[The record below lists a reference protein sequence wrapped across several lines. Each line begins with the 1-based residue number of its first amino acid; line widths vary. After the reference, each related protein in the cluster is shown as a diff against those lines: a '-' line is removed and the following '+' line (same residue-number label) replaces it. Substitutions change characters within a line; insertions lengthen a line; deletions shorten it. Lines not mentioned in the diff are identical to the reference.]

1 MKINEDNFEP
11 LRKAEEITGVDSGVV
26 WTDAENIE
34 GYVTAETLYNTVQD
48 LLVEIGRLEEEKEDI
63 IRDRDENYDL
73 KPFNPYEEYGINEKD
88 FH

>member
-11 LRKAEEITGVDSGVV
+11 LRKAQEITRVDSGVI
-26 WTDAENIE
+26 WSDAENME
-34 GYVTAETLYNTVQD
+34 GYITAETLYSTIED

-63 IRDRDENYDL
+63 IKDRDENYDL
-73 KPFNPYEEYGINEKD
+73 KPFDPYVEYGINEKD